1 MSEWDYTNERVLFWM
16 DLNGDFDWVCSTI
29 TSQNIY
35 GRAPTII
42 LLTMRPSRL
51 FVKIRCHAVPSTRKR
66 SAVRN
71 ASSSRVR
78 KRVSKGNFPRLE
90 QCLVSWMRQCRGQNM
105 GGSLLKEK
113 AKAFAKELGIQFS
126 ASEGWLTNFN
136 KRNVG

>member
-16 DLNGDFDWVCSTI
+16 DLNGDFEWVCSTI

-66 SAVRN
+66 SARWLEVYAN
-71 ASSSRVR
+71 LQC
-78 KRVSKGNFPRLE
+78 PRTPK
-90 QCLVSWMRQCRGQNM
+90 SI
-105 GGSLLKEK
+105 SD
-113 AKAFAKELGIQFS
+113 
-126 ASEGWLTNFN
+126 
-136 KRNVG
+136 NVPYRFVTRA